1 MINLTEENNEVET
14 STSEE
19 ELAKP
24 KLSPLKILINL
35 INSGK
40 SDPGKREMS

>member
-1 MINLTEENNEVET
+1 MET
-14 STSEE
+14 STSEK

-40 SDPGKREMS
+40 SDPGKRDVLKTQHELKNGW